1 MSGKPVDIE
10 HWSRIAS
17 EWTAW
22 ARAPNHD
29 AFWAYRASL
38 ISFIGHGAGDS
49 LDVGCGEGR
58 VSRVLK
64 ECGYRVVAIDPVEKL
79 ISAAEQAG
87 SADYYRIAAA
97 TDLGFSPL
105 TPFRSVALALITLA
119 SAAPPSS
126 PAICHSTSGPAC
138 SGRRT
143 RRNATVLE
151 RTVTNSPDVF
161 HDGDHRRRPASHM
174 AAFPPG
180 TLPLHGVN
188 TSRRG

>member
-1 MSGKPVDIE
+1 MSRKPVDIE

-22 ARAPNHD
+22 ARASDHD

-38 ISFIGHGAGDS
+38 ISFIGHGTGDT

-64 ECGYRVVAIDPVEKL
+64 ECGCRVMAIDPVEKL

-97 TDLGFSPL
+97 ADLPFENCSFDLAVAYNVLMGVEDVPGALSRGRGPVAGLVTRFRGHLAHHLRAHSRTCRRARSPW
-105 TPFRSVALALITLA
+105 
-119 SAAPPSS
+119 
-126 PAICHSTSGPAC
+126 
-138 SGRRT
+138 
-143 RRNATVLE
+143 
-151 RTVTNSPDVF
+151 
-161 HDGDHRRRPASHM
+161 RP
-174 AAFPPG
+174 
-180 TLPLHGVN
+180 
-188 TSRRG
+188 